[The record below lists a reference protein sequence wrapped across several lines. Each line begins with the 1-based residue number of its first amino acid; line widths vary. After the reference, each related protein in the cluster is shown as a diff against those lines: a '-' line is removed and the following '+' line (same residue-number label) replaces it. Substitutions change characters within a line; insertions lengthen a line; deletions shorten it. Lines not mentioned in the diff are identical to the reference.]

1 MRSPATLLISSLA
14 VCFQTGTHLASRR
27 AGPNLFSNQRVNHA
41 DDFSSTPRLAS
52 RLVSPT
58 FPDGTRRVFPLMI
71 PISSMPL
78 RHIVCA
84 STAALLLLSL
94 GCGKKPAAT
103 GGRGGG
109 GAAPVHVAK
118 AQMKVVPLTLEAI
131 GAVEPNRTATVRSQ
145 VTGTL
150 RKIHFEEGQDVKVG
164 DLLFEI
170 DPRPFENSL
179 KSAEAD
185 LEKVR
190 VQLDTARAQVARYKT
205 LTEGAMVS
213 KEQFQ
218 TIQENERVLAS
229 ELLSA
234 ESAVANAR
242 LQLEYS
248 SIRAPLAGRTG
259 AVGAHEGDLVR
270 ASDTT
275 TPLVIIHQLSP
286 IAVTFGVPQQYLGS
300 ISRYRAAGSIAVNA
314 TPPGNEET
322 PEKGELSFIDNTV
335 DSSSGTIK
343 LKATFPNQNLRL
355 WPGQFANISILLD
368 SPEVLVV
375 PASAVENDQAG
386 QHVFVVKPDNT
397 AEFRKVVVDRMAQ
410 DAAVITDGL
419 AVGETVVTDGQLRV
433 VAGRP
438 VDIKQANAPSDTA
451 PARSS
456 APAKGGEGSGGKKK
470 KEKST

>member
-1 MRSPATLLISSLA
+1 
-14 VCFQTGTHLASRR
+14 
-27 AGPNLFSNQRVNHA
+27 
-41 DDFSSTPRLAS
+41 
-52 RLVSPT
+52 
-58 FPDGTRRVFPLMI
+58 
-71 PISSMPL
+71 MPL
-78 RHIVCA
+78 RHIAGA
-84 STAALLLLSL
+84 SALVAVLLVTSCSKQAAA
-94 GCGKKPAAT
+94 P
-103 GGRGGG
+103 GGRGAGG
-109 GAAPVHVAK
+109 PAPVLVAK
-118 AQMKVVPLTLEAI
+118 AQTKVVPLTLEAI
-131 GAVEPNRTATVRSQ
+131 GAVEPSRTATVRSQ

-150 RKIHFEEGQDVKVG
+150 RKIHFEEGQDVKAG

-190 VQLDTARAQVARYKT
+190 VQLDTARSQVARYRT

-218 TIQENERVLAS
+218 TIQDNERVLAS
-229 ELLSA
+229 ELLAA
-234 ESAVANAR
+234 ESAVANAK

-248 SIRAPLAGRTG
+248 SIRAPLPGRTG

-270 ASDTT
+270 ASDTN

-286 IAVTFGVPQQYLGS
+286 ISVTFGVPQQYLGS
-300 ISRYRAAGSIAVNA
+300 ISRYRSAGTIAVNA
-314 TPPGNEET
+314 TPPGNEEA

-343 LKATFPNQNLRL
+343 LKATFPNQAHRL

-397 AEFRKVVVDRMAQ
+397 AEFRKVVVERTTSDV
-410 DAAVITDGL
+410 AVVTHGL

-438 VDIKQANAPSDTA
+438 VEIKQSNAGPG
-451 PARSS
+451 PGGGS
-456 APAKGGEGSGGKKK
+456 APAKGGEGGGKKK
-470 KEKST
+470 KDKST